1 MTLDYLAART
11 VEVSIGTTNA
21 VFAAAYELLGLK
33 LMSDSAIEGINEAG
47 VASWFAA
54 KIPTAEPP
62 FRYELIAGGHSN
74 LTFKVE
80 DKKDNVYVLRRPPLG
95 HVLATAHDM
104 EREHRVVSAVGRT
117 SVPVPTTLG
126 VCEDAEV
133 NGAPFYVMTYVDGE
147 VLHSELESALLSEKD
162 RMSLSREAVEVLAEL
177 HSVEPDDIGLGDLAK
192 REEYLSRQLRRWSR
206 QWEQSKTRELETM
219 EEVQRLLERQMPRQ
233 IGSTI
238 VHGDYR
244 LGNMLVGS
252 GRILAVL
259 DWELC
264 TLGDPLADVGYL
276 LNNWVDADETPAG
289 SSAPTL
295 AGGFATRDQLLE
307 WYESASGR
315 DVSEVGYYRA
325 FSYWRLA
332 AIVEGV
338 LNRYLQGV
346 MGNQEDVDVMTFKD
360 QVETLSDS
368 ALEALS
374 Q

>member
-1 MTLDYLAART
+1 
-11 VEVSIGTTNA
+11 
-21 VFAAAYELLGLK
+21 
-33 LMSDSAIEGINEAG
+33 MSDSSIEGIDEAG

-54 KIPTAEPP
+54 QVAGAVPP

-74 LTFKVE
+74 LTFRVQ
-80 DKKDNVYVLRRPPLG
+80 DDNGNVYVLRRPPLG
-95 HVLATAHDM
+95 QVLATAHDM
-104 EREHRVVSAVGRT
+104 EREHRVVSAVGQT
-117 SVPVPTTLG
+117 AVPVPATLG
-126 VCEDAEV
+126 VCEDVEV
-133 NGAPFYVMTYVDGE
+133 NGAPFYVMAYVEGA
-147 VLHSELESALLSEKD
+147 VLHSDIEAALITPKD
-162 RMSLSREAVEVLAEL
+162 RMNLSREVVEVLAEL
-177 HSVEPDDIGLGDLAK
+177 HSVEPDEIGLGDLAK

-206 QWEQSKTRELETM
+206 QWEQSKTRELDTM
-219 EEVQRLLERQMPRQ
+219 EEVQRLLEQHMPTQ

-244 LGNMLVGS
+244 LGNMLVDSGS
-252 GRILAVL
+252 IRAVL

-276 LNNWVDADETPAG
+276 LNNWVDPDETPAG

-307 WYESASGR
+307 WYERASGR
-315 DVSEVGYYRA
+315 DISQVGYYRA

-338 LNRYLQGV
+338 LNRYLQGA

-360 QVETLSDS
+360 QVETLSAS

-374 Q
+374 H

>member
-1 MTLDYLAART
+1 
-11 VEVSIGTTNA
+11 
-21 VFAAAYELLGLK
+21 
-33 LMSDSAIEGINEAG
+33 MSDSSIEGIDEAG

-54 KIPTAEPP
+54 QIAGAVPP

-74 LTFKVE
+74 LTFRVQ
-80 DKKDNVYVLRRPPLG
+80 DDNGNVYVLRRPPLG
-95 HVLATAHDM
+95 QVLATAHDM
-104 EREHRVVSAVGRT
+104 EREHRVVSAVGQT
-117 SVPVPTTLG
+117 AVPVPATLG
-126 VCEDAEV
+126 VCEDVEV
-133 NGAPFYVMTYVDGE
+133 NGAPFYVMAYVEGA
-147 VLHSELESALLSEKD
+147 VLHSDIEADLITPKD
-162 RMSLSREAVEVLAEL
+162 RMNLSREVVEVLAEL
-177 HSVEPDDIGLGDLAK
+177 HSVEPDEIGLGDLAK

-206 QWEQSKTRELETM
+206 QWEQSKTRELDTM
-219 EEVQRLLERQMPRQ
+219 EEVQRLLEQHMPTQ

-244 LGNMLVGS
+244 LGNMLVDSGS
-252 GRILAVL
+252 IRAVL

-276 LNNWVDADETPAG
+276 LNNWVDPDETPAG

-295 AGGFATRDQLLE
+295 AGGFATRDQLLK
-307 WYESASGR
+307 WYERASGR
-315 DVSEVGYYRA
+315 DISQVGYYRA

-338 LNRYLQGV
+338 LNRYLQGA

-360 QVETLSDS
+360 QVETLSAS

-374 Q
+374 H

>member
-1 MTLDYLAART
+1 
-11 VEVSIGTTNA
+11 
-21 VFAAAYELLGLK
+21 
-33 LMSDSAIEGINEAG
+33 MSDSSIEGIDEAG

-54 KIPTAEPP
+54 QIAGAVPP

-74 LTFKVE
+74 LTFRVQ
-80 DKKDNVYVLRRPPLG
+80 DDNGNVYVLRRPPLG
-95 HVLATAHDM
+95 QVLATAHDM
-104 EREHRVVSAVGRT
+104 EREHRVVSAVGQT
-117 SVPVPTTLG
+117 AVPVPATLG
-126 VCEDAEV
+126 VCEDVEV
-133 NGAPFYVMTYVDGE
+133 NGAPFYVMAYVEGA
-147 VLHSELESALLSEKD
+147 VLHSDIEAALITPKD
-162 RMSLSREAVEVLAEL
+162 RMNLSREVVEVLAEL
-177 HSVEPDDIGLGDLAK
+177 HSVEPDEIGLGDLAK

-206 QWEQSKTRELETM
+206 QWEQSKTRELDTM
-219 EEVQRLLERQMPRQ
+219 EEVQRLLEQHMPTQ

-244 LGNMLVGS
+244 LGNMLVDSGS
-252 GRILAVL
+252 IRAVL

-276 LNNWVDADETPAG
+276 LNNWVDPDETPAG

-307 WYESASGR
+307 WYERASGR
-315 DVSEVGYYRA
+315 DISQVGYYRA

-338 LNRYLQGV
+338 LNRYLQGA

-360 QVETLSDS
+360 QVETLSAS
-368 ALEALS
+368 ALEPLS
-374 Q
+374 H

>member
-1 MTLDYLAART
+1 
-11 VEVSIGTTNA
+11 
-21 VFAAAYELLGLK
+21 
-33 LMSDSAIEGINEAG
+33 MSDSSIEGIDEAG

-54 KIPTAEPP
+54 QIAGAVPP

-74 LTFKVE
+74 LTFRVQ
-80 DKKDNVYVLRRPPLG
+80 DNNGNVYVLRRPPLG
-95 HVLATAHDM
+95 QVLATAHDM
-104 EREHRVVSAVGRT
+104 EREHRVVSAVGQT
-117 SVPVPTTLG
+117 AVPVPATLG
-126 VCEDAEV
+126 VCEDVEV
-133 NGAPFYVMTYVDGE
+133 NGAPFYVMAYVEGA
-147 VLHSELESALLSEKD
+147 VLHSDIEAALITPKD
-162 RMSLSREAVEVLAEL
+162 RMNLSREVVEVLAEL
-177 HSVEPDDIGLGDLAK
+177 HSVEPDEIGLGDLAK

-206 QWEQSKTRELETM
+206 QWEQSKTRELDTM
-219 EEVQRLLERQMPRQ
+219 EEVQRLLEQHMPTQ

-244 LGNMLVGS
+244 LGNMLVDSGS
-252 GRILAVL
+252 IRAVL

-276 LNNWVDADETPAG
+276 LNNWVDPDETPAG

-295 AGGFATRDQLLE
+295 AGGFATRDQLLK
-307 WYESASGR
+307 WYERASGR
-315 DVSEVGYYRA
+315 DISQVGYYRA

-338 LNRYLQGV
+338 LNRYLQGA

-360 QVETLSDS
+360 QVETLSAS

-374 Q
+374 H

>member
-1 MTLDYLAART
+1 
-11 VEVSIGTTNA
+11 
-21 VFAAAYELLGLK
+21 
-33 LMSDSAIEGINEAG
+33 MSDSSIEGIDEAG

-54 KIPTAEPP
+54 QIAGAVPP

-74 LTFKVE
+74 LTFRVQ
-80 DKKDNVYVLRRPPLG
+80 DDNGNVYVLRRPPLG
-95 HVLATAHDM
+95 QVLATAHDM
-104 EREHRVVSAVGRT
+104 EREHRVVSAVGQT
-117 SVPVPTTLG
+117 AVPVPATLG
-126 VCEDAEV
+126 VCEDVEV
-133 NGAPFYVMTYVDGE
+133 NGAPFYVMAYVEGA
-147 VLHSELESALLSEKD
+147 VLHSDIEAALITPKD
-162 RMSLSREAVEVLAEL
+162 RMNLSREVVEVLAEL
-177 HSVEPDDIGLGDLAK
+177 HSVEPDEIGLGDLAK
-192 REEYLSRQLRRWSR
+192 REDSLSRQLRRWSR
-206 QWEQSKTRELETM
+206 QWEQSKTRELDTM
-219 EEVQRLLERQMPRQ
+219 EEVQRLLEQHMPTQ

-244 LGNMLVGS
+244 LGNMLVDSGS
-252 GRILAVL
+252 IRAVL

-276 LNNWVDADETPAG
+276 LNNWVDPDETPAG

-307 WYESASGR
+307 WYERASGR
-315 DVSEVGYYRA
+315 DVSQVGYYRA

-338 LNRYLQGV
+338 LNRYLQGA

-360 QVETLSDS
+360 QVETLSAS

-374 Q
+374 H

>member
-1 MTLDYLAART
+1 
-11 VEVSIGTTNA
+11 
-21 VFAAAYELLGLK
+21 
-33 LMSDSAIEGINEAG
+33 MSDSAIEGIDEAG
-47 VASWFAA
+47 IASWFATQ
-54 KIPTAEPP
+54 IPGVVPP
-62 FRYELIAGGHSN
+62 LRYELIAGGHSN
-74 LTFKVE
+74 LTFKVQDE
-80 DKKDNVYVLRRPPLG
+80 TDNVYVLRRPPLG
-95 HVLATAHDM
+95 QVLATAHDM
-104 EREHRVVSAVGRT
+104 EREHRVVSAVGQT
-117 SVPVPTTLG
+117 AVPVPATLG
-126 VCEDAEV
+126 VCEDVEV
-133 NGAPFYVMTYVDGE
+133 NGAPFYVMAYVDGA
-147 VLHSELESALLSEKD
+147 VLHSDLEAASLTEKD
-162 RMSLSREAVEVLAEL
+162 RMSLSREVVEVLAEL
-177 HSVEPDDIGLGDLAK
+177 HSVEPDAIGLGDLAK

-206 QWEQSKTRELETM
+206 QWEQSKTRELDTM
-219 EEVQRLLERQMPRQ
+219 EEVQRLLEQQMPLQ

-244 LGNMLVGS
+244 LGNMLVES
-252 GRILAVL
+252 GHIRAVL

-276 LNNWVDADETPAG
+276 LNNWVDPDETPAG

-295 AGGFATRDQLLE
+295 AGGFASRDQLLE

-315 DVSEVGYYRA
+315 DVSQVGYYRA

-346 MGNQEDVDVMTFKD
+346 MGNQDDVDVMTFKD

-374 Q
+374 H

>member
-1 MTLDYLAART
+1 
-11 VEVSIGTTNA
+11 
-21 VFAAAYELLGLK
+21 
-33 LMSDSAIEGINEAG
+33 MSDSSIEGIDEAG

-54 KIPTAEPP
+54 QIAGAVPP

-74 LTFKVE
+74 LTFRVQ
-80 DKKDNVYVLRRPPLG
+80 DDNGNLYVLRRPPLG
-95 HVLATAHDM
+95 QVLATAHDM
-104 EREHRVVSAVGRT
+104 EREHRVVSAVGQT
-117 SVPVPTTLG
+117 AVPVPATLG
-126 VCEDAEV
+126 VCEDVEV
-133 NGAPFYVMTYVDGE
+133 NGAPFYVMAYVEGA
-147 VLHSELESALLSEKD
+147 VLHSDIEAALITPKD
-162 RMSLSREAVEVLAEL
+162 RMNLSREVVEVLAEL
-177 HSVEPDDIGLGDLAK
+177 HSVEPDEIALGNLAK

-206 QWEQSKTRELETM
+206 QWDQSKTRELDTM
-219 EEVQRLLERQMPRQ
+219 EEVQRLLEQHMPTQ

-244 LGNMLVGS
+244 LGNMLVDSGS
-252 GRILAVL
+252 IRAVL

-276 LNNWVDADETPAG
+276 LNNWVDPDETPAG

-307 WYESASGR
+307 WYERASGR
-315 DVSEVGYYRA
+315 DISQVGYYRA

-338 LNRYLQGV
+338 LNRYLQGA

-360 QVETLSDS
+360 QVETLSAS

-374 Q
+374 H

>member
-1 MTLDYLAART
+1 
-11 VEVSIGTTNA
+11 
-21 VFAAAYELLGLK
+21 
-33 LMSDSAIEGINEAG
+33 MSDSSIEGIDEAG

-54 KIPTAEPP
+54 QIAGAVPP

-74 LTFKVE
+74 LTFRVQ
-80 DKKDNVYVLRRPPLG
+80 DDNGNVYVLRRPPLG
-95 HVLATAHDM
+95 QVLATAHDM
-104 EREHRVVSAVGRT
+104 EREHRVVSAVGQT
-117 SVPVPTTLG
+117 AVPVPATLG
-126 VCEDAEV
+126 VCEDVEV
-133 NGAPFYVMTYVDGE
+133 NGAPFYVMAYVEGA
-147 VLHSELESALLSEKD
+147 VLHSDVEAALITPKD
-162 RMSLSREAVEVLAEL
+162 RMNMSREGVEVLAEL
-177 HSVEPDDIGLGDLAK
+177 HSVEPDEIGLGDLAK

-206 QWEQSKTRELETM
+206 QWEQSKTRELDTM
-219 EEVQRLLERQMPRQ
+219 EEVQRLLEQHMPTQ

-244 LGNMLVGS
+244 LGNMLVDSGS
-252 GRILAVL
+252 IRAVL

-276 LNNWVDADETPAG
+276 LNNWVDPDETPAG

-307 WYESASGR
+307 WYERASGR
-315 DVSEVGYYRA
+315 DVSQVGYYRA

-338 LNRYLQGV
+338 LNRYLQGA

-360 QVETLSDS
+360 QVETLSAS

-374 Q
+374 H

>member
-1 MTLDYLAART
+1 
-11 VEVSIGTTNA
+11 
-21 VFAAAYELLGLK
+21 
-33 LMSDSAIEGINEAG
+33 MSDSSIEGIDEAG

-54 KIPTAEPP
+54 QIADAVPP

-74 LTFKVE
+74 LTFRVQ
-80 DKKDNVYVLRRPPLG
+80 DDNGNVYVLRRPPLG
-95 HVLATAHDM
+95 QVLATAHDM
-104 EREHRVVSAVGRT
+104 EREHRVVSAVGQT
-117 SVPVPTTLG
+117 AVPVPATLG
-126 VCEDAEV
+126 VCEDVEV
-133 NGAPFYVMTYVDGE
+133 NGAPFYVMAYVEGA
-147 VLHSELESALLSEKD
+147 VLHSDIEAALITPKD
-162 RMSLSREAVEVLAEL
+162 RVNLSREVVEVLAEL
-177 HSVEPDDIGLGDLAK
+177 HSVQPDEIGLGDLAK

-206 QWEQSKTRELETM
+206 QWEQSKTRELDTM
-219 EEVQRLLERQMPRQ
+219 EEVQRLLEQHMPTQ

-244 LGNMLVGS
+244 LGNMLVDSGS
-252 GRILAVL
+252 IRAVL

-276 LNNWVDADETPAG
+276 LNNWVDPDETPAG

-295 AGGFATRDQLLE
+295 AGGFATRDQLLK
-307 WYESASGR
+307 WYERASGR
-315 DVSEVGYYRA
+315 DISQVGYYRA

-338 LNRYLQGV
+338 LNRYLQGA

-360 QVETLSDS
+360 QVETLSAS

-374 Q
+374 H

>member
-1 MTLDYLAART
+1 
-11 VEVSIGTTNA
+11 
-21 VFAAAYELLGLK
+21 
-33 LMSDSAIEGINEAG
+33 MSDSSIEGIDEAG

-54 KIPTAEPP
+54 QIAGAVSP

-74 LTFKVE
+74 LTFRVQ
-80 DKKDNVYVLRRPPLG
+80 DDNGNVYVLRRPPLG
-95 HVLATAHDM
+95 QVLATAHDM
-104 EREHRVVSAVGRT
+104 EREHRVVSAVGQT
-117 SVPVPTTLG
+117 AVPVPATLG
-126 VCEDAEV
+126 VCEDVEV
-133 NGAPFYVMTYVDGE
+133 NGAPFYVMAYVEGA
-147 VLHSELESALLSEKD
+147 VLHSDIEAALITPKD
-162 RMSLSREAVEVLAEL
+162 RMNLSREVVEVLAEL
-177 HSVEPDDIGLGDLAK
+177 HSVEPDEIGLGDLAK

-206 QWEQSKTRELETM
+206 QWEQSKTRELDTM
-219 EEVQRLLERQMPRQ
+219 EEVQRLLEQHMPTQ

-244 LGNMLVGS
+244 LGNMLVDSGS
-252 GRILAVL
+252 IRAVL

-276 LNNWVDADETPAG
+276 LNNWVDPDETPAG

-295 AGGFATRDQLLE
+295 AGGFASRDQLLE

-315 DVSEVGYYRA
+315 DVSQVGYYRA

-338 LNRYLQGV
+338 LNRYLQGA

-360 QVETLSDS
+360 QVETLSAS

-374 Q
+374 H

>member
-1 MTLDYLAART
+1 
-11 VEVSIGTTNA
+11 
-21 VFAAAYELLGLK
+21 
-33 LMSDSAIEGINEAG
+33 MSDSSIEGIDEAG

-54 KIPTAEPP
+54 QIAGAVPP

-74 LTFKVE
+74 LTFRVQ
-80 DKKDNVYVLRRPPLG
+80 DDNGNVYVLRRPPLG
-95 HVLATAHDM
+95 QVLATAHDM
-104 EREHRVVSAVGRT
+104 EREHRVVSAVGQT
-117 SVPVPTTLG
+117 AVPVPATLG
-126 VCEDAEV
+126 VCEDVEV
-133 NGAPFYVMTYVDGE
+133 NGAPFYVMAYVEGA
-147 VLHSELESALLSEKD
+147 VLHSDIEAALITPKD
-162 RMSLSREAVEVLAEL
+162 RMNLSREVVEVLAEL
-177 HSVEPDDIGLGDLAK
+177 HSVEPDEIGLGDLAK

-206 QWEQSKTRELETM
+206 QWEQSKTRELDTM
-219 EEVQRLLERQMPRQ
+219 EEVQRLLEQHMPTQ

-244 LGNMLVGS
+244 LGNMLVDSGS
-252 GRILAVL
+252 IRAVL

-276 LNNWVDADETPAG
+276 LNNWVDPDETPAG

-307 WYESASGR
+307 WYERASGR
-315 DVSEVGYYRA
+315 DVSQVGYYRA

-346 MGNQEDVDVMTFKD
+346 MGNQDDVDVMTFKD

-374 Q
+374 N